1 MNFVSTRGKAPT
13 IGIRA
18 AIEAGLAPD
27 GGLYVPEKMPVL
39 PSLPEPSKDPVKGV
53 AAFGAAVLAPFFA
66 DDPSLSRALPGI
78 CREAFNFPVP
88 LTPVSSRKG
97 DCILELFHGPTA
109 AFKDF
114 GARFLAGC
122 IESIDH
128 DPATA
133 RPPGGRTVV
142 VATSGDTGGAVAAA
156 FHGREGTRVAILF
169 PKGKISPRQEAQ
181 LCAWGGNIRAFA
193 VEGVFDD
200 CQRIAKEALLEAPS
214 QRLSANSINLGRILP
229 QMVYHAHTS
238 LLIQKATGKHANL
251 IIPTGNLGNS
261 LAALWAKKIGFPIG
275 KVVLALNAN
284 FSVSRFLKTG
294 VFTADPTLAT
304 LANAMDVG
312 NPSNLERLRFLYPV
326 MDTLRADVS
335 ADSVTDEEI
344 RSEIRTSERE
354 WGQALC
360 PHTATAA
367 VLRKRLPAGTDPWV
381 LVATAHPAKFESIV
395 EPLVGH
401 AIEVPA
407 ALAAIL
413 SRPATCEAIAPTFA
427 AFKARLIL

>member
-1 MNFVSTRGKAPT
+1 VKFVSTRGKAPS

-27 GGLYVPEKMPVL
+27 GGLYVPESMPSFS
-39 PSLPEPSKDPVKGV
+39 SLPDASI
-53 AAFGAAVLAPFFA
+53 AFAEQGAMILSPFFA
-66 DDPSLSRALPGI
+66 DDPTLSRALAAI
-78 CREAFNFPVP
+78 CRGAFDFPVP
-88 LTPVSSRKG
+88 LTPVPGRGG
-97 DCILELFHGPTA
+97 DYLLELFHGPTA

-122 IESIDH
+122 VEAIDR
-128 DPATA
+128 DAKGSA
-133 RPPGGRTVV
+133 RARERTVI

-156 FHGREGTRVAILF
+156 FHGRAGIRVAILF
-169 PKGKISPRQEAQ
+169 PKGKISRRQEAQ

-200 CQRIAKEALLEAPS
+200 CQRIAKEALLES
-214 QRLSANSINLGRILP
+214 SRLSANSINLGRILP
-229 QMVYHAHTS
+229 QMVYYAHAS
-238 LLIQKATGKHANL
+238 LAIRKATGKSAGF
-251 IIPTGNLGNS
+251 IIPSGNLGNS
-261 LAALWAKKIGFPIG
+261 LAALWAKRLGFPIG
-275 KVVLALNAN
+275 KIALALNAN
-284 FSVSRFLKTG
+284 FTVSRFLKTG
-294 VFTADPTLAT
+294 IFSPEPTRAT

-312 NPSNLERLRFLYPV
+312 NPSNLERLRHLYPE
-326 MDTLRADVS
+326 MNGLRADVS

-344 RSEIRTSERE
+344 HREIALSEAE

-367 VLRKRLPAGTDPWV
+367 VSRKRLPSGANPWV

-401 AIEVPA
+401 SIEVPP

-413 SRPATCEAIAPTFA
+413 SRPASCETIAPTLA
-427 AFKARLIL
+427 AFKARF